1 MKSLDDQLTKY
12 LTDAHSIEQQALAQ
26 MRVAPELAGDP
37 EIASAFSQHLTETEG
52 HERLVRER
60 LSRPGARRPR
70 RSRISPARSP
80 VKGLR
85 PSRRPSPI
93 PPASSSRTPS
103 PTSTWSWPPTTCW
116 AAL

>member
-37 EIASAFSQHLTETEG
+37 EIASAFSVHLTETEG

-60 LSRPGARRPR
+60 LEARGA
-70 RSRISPARSP
+70 SPAKIKDLAGTLTGKGFAAFAKESP
-80 VKGLR
+80 Q
-85 PSRRPSPI
+85 
-93 PPASSSRTPS
+93 
-103 PTSTWSWPPTTCW
+103 C
-116 AAL
+116 